1 MAESSNTSVS
11 RRRMLPA
18 IVIAVVLL
26 PIVGLAMLSLTSR
39 RPDNLGVHDGQLADC
54 PTTPNCVSTTAT
66 PESQRMD
73 PIPFDGTVDNARARL
88 LEILAAQPRTKIVTE
103 QPTYLHAECTTAIFR
118 FVDDIEFLIDE
129 EQHVIHFRSA
139 SRTGHSDLG
148 ENRRRMEQIAAAF
161 RSQ

>member
-1 MAESSNTSVS
+1 
-11 RRRMLPA
+11 MLPA

-26 PIVGLAMLSLTSR
+26 PIVGLVMLSLTSR
-39 RPDNLGVHDGQLADC
+39 RPDNLGIHNGQLAAC
-54 PTTPNCVSTTAT
+54 PPTPNCVSTTAT
-66 PESQRMD
+66 RESQRMD
-73 PIPFDGTVDNARARL
+73 PIPFDGTADEARARL
-88 LEILAAQPRTKIVTE
+88 LEILTAQPRTKIVTE

-148 ENRRRMEQIAAAF
+148 ENRRRMEQIVDSF
-161 RSQ
+161 